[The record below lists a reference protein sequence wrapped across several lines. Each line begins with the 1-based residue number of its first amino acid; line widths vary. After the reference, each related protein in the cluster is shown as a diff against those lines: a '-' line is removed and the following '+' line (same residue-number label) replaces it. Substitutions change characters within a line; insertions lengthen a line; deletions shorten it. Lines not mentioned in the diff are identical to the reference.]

1 MKSGI
6 HSTETIVAGLT
17 SRSTAKFAAAFEA
30 AQALGD
36 QGEKYFAEAWPH
48 LDGYRKVSVAAS
60 LGSSRGDHGLAILR
74 EGIRTTG
81 PKSTDVVCA
90 SLYALAKRE
99 GRDAND
105 LLDNA
110 YRDLRSFFARHY
122 AEIGLAAVG
131 DDRTWDL
138 MLARLSKRLLVKK
151 RMDATPPEIA
161 TPLAYLLRHSTNH
174 TDRLNLVR
182 RSGGSPVR
190 IVLMDR
196 PPGDATSAQLAS
208 GAAWRSAPS
217 DSAGCAL
224 WRMRRYDSK
233 PAGTIPVT
241 FAERSSPLSQLA
253 WPNTASSFI
262 GPPFACSSLV
272 VRPTYWETSSMCG

>member
-161 TPLAYLLRHSTNH
+161 TPLAYLLRHSTNQ
-174 TDRLNLVR
+174 TDRLSRLAAVLKLREKNLHD
-182 RSGGSPVR
+182 
-190 IVLMDR
+190 L
-196 PPGDATSAQLAS
+196 
-208 GAAWRSAPS
+208 
-217 DSAGCAL
+217 
-224 WRMRRYDSK
+224 
-233 PAGTIPVT
+233 
-241 FAERSSPLSQLA
+241 ERSWLQAVWPEVFSSQD
-253 WPNTASSFI
+253 
-262 GPPFACSSLV
+262 PPPIVHAALQKFLREDPMIRAV
-272 VRPTYWETSSMCG
+272 IANDHARDHRAD